1 MEKRFLRF
9 LTLKETSG
17 YLNVSV
23 HLLYRLVETK
33 QIPHTR
39 IGRKIL
45 FDRQKLERFIDEN
58 SHGVQDWDEK
68 AKEML
73 E

>member
-1 MEKRFLRF
+1 LEKRF
-9 LTLKETSG
+9 LTLKETAG

-45 FDRQKLERFIDEN
+45 FDIKKLEGFIEEN
-58 SHGVQDWDEK
+58 SFEIQDWSKRAMELK
-68 AKEML
+68 
-73 E
+73 

>member
-45 FDRQKLERFIDEN
+45 FDIKKLEAFIEEN
-58 SHGVQDWDEK
+58 SFEAQDWAEK
-68 AKEML
+68 VKEWR
-73 E
+73 